1 MGLFEISFA
10 GDIDLSKVDGEAIG
24 TAAMGRAAETV
35 GHATE
40 RLSDNLGRAAERL
53 SDTLSLYT
61 PGKVFLG
68 IVAIIAAPIVTIKLV
83 DCALAK
89 FGLVGEQ
96 KHRVAHEHGV
106 VRVERD
112 Q

>member
-24 TAAMGRAAETV
+24 TVAM
-35 GHATE
+35 
-40 RLSDNLGRAAERL
+40 GRAAERL

-61 PGKVFLG
+61 PRKVFLG

-89 FGLVGEQ
+89 FGFVGEQ
-96 KHRVAHEHGV
+96 KHRVAHEHEN
-106 VRVERD
+106 R
-112 Q
+112 